1 MSNVKTK
8 LMAVGALSLLLT
20 TSSLSASVKTD
31 LAYPKSEL
39 SSATDVMNQ
48 VYFVNHFYSFKNYS
62 IEKKR
67 RTITT
72 LVKKSDG
79 KKPLTDTVE
88 RYLNNDYVGDKTIKA
103 KDLAI
108 FRSGKMKGTGML
120 ITDYIDDTKSQEYL
134 VWLPALRKI
143 RRFAQPAHD
152 DAWGGT
158 DFTFGDVTL
167 RKPFHEKHE
176 LLGVETFGKRVHALI
191 IPKNQQTSTTKK
203 LPGGTD
209 EYKSAKVYKVK
220 STTKFSGW
228 WYDYRITY
236 VDTKTFSDYRTEY
249 YKGSTLVKTLEKNWK
264 AIDGQTDPR
273 ALRWFTWY
281 AKTME
286 NNHETMAYIPKK
298 VTKFNTKLKKTLWS
312 QKTLKKIKK

>member
-8 LMAVGALSLLLT
+8 LIAVGALSTFLATVAFAGVPL
-20 TSSLSASVKTD
+20 D
-31 LAYPKSEL
+31 LAYPSKSL
-39 SSATDVMNQ
+39 SDGKSVMEN
-48 VYFVNHFYSFKNYS
+48 VYYVNHFYAFKNYS

-67 RTITT
+67 RVITSI
-72 LVKKSDG
+72 VKKSEG

-88 RYLNNDYVGDKTIKA
+88 RYLNNDYLDDPIVKA

-120 ITDYIDDTKSQEYL
+120 ITDYKDDARSQEYL
-134 VWLPALRKI
+134 AWLPALRKI

-167 RKPFHEKHE
+167 RKPLHETHE
-176 LLGVETFGKRVHALI
+176 LLGTETFGKRVHVMV
-191 IPKNQQTSTTKK
+191 IPDAQKTASTKK
-203 LPGGTD
+203 LPEGSD
-209 EYKSAKVYKVK
+209 EYKDRTVYKVK
-220 STTKFSGW
+220 STTKFSSW

-236 VDTKTFSDYRTEY
+236 VDTKNFSDYLTEY
-249 YKGSTLVKTLEKNWK
+249 YKNNKLVKTLEKNWK
-264 AIDGQTDPR
+264 PIEGQKDPR

-281 AKTME
+281 AKTLDT
-286 NNHETMAYIPKK
+286 NHETMAYIPKE
-298 VTKFNTKLKKTLWS
+298 VTTFNSPLPSTLWS
-312 QKTLKKIKK
+312 EKTLTTIKK

>member
-1 MSNVKTK
+1 MRNFKK
-8 LMAVGALSLLLT
+8 NMMAVGTLSLFLT
-20 TSSLSASVKTD
+20 TGLLAGVPAD
-31 LAYPKSEL
+31 LAYPKG
-39 SSATDVMNQ
+39 DVKDGKTVMQN
-48 VYFVNHFYSFKNYS
+48 VYFVNHFYAFKNYS

-67 RTITT
+67 RTITV

-88 RYLNNDYVGDKTIKA
+88 RYLNNDYLGDKTIKA

-120 ITDYIDDTKSQEYL
+120 ITDYKDDARSQEYL
-134 VWLPALRKI
+134 AWLPALRKI

-167 RKPFHEKHE
+167 RKPMHEKHE
-176 LLGVETFGKRVHALI
+176 LLGTQTFNKRIHVLK
-191 IPKNQQTSTTKK
+191 IPKAQQTSTTKK
-203 LPGGTD
+203 LPDGTD
-209 EYKSAKVYKVK
+209 EYKENKVYKVK
-220 STTKFSGW
+220 STTKFPGW

-236 VDTKTFSDYRTEY
+236 VDAKNFSDLRTEY
-249 YKGSTLVKTLEKNWK
+249 YKKGKLVKTLEKNWK
-264 AIDGQTDPR
+264 SIEGQSDPR

-281 AKTME
+281 AKTLE
-286 NNHETMAYIPKK
+286 TKHETMAYIPKK
-298 VTKFNTKLKKTLWS
+298 VTKYNTSLKSSLWTK
-312 QKTLKKIKK
+312 KTLKKIKR